1 MYSYSISL
9 LQGWNSF
16 LFFFFFGWGGGGGGG
31 GQDKCCLGFMAPRQ
45 VGGAPRPN
53 MSFTV
58 ETSRQLSFYQV
69 FTAAIDGFATE
80 GLGLLTIGD

>member
-1 MYSYSISL
+1 ME
-9 LQGWNSF
+9 F
-16 LFFFFFGWGGGGGGG
+16 FFFFFFGGGGGG
-31 GQDKCCLGFMAPRQ
+31 ARQ
-45 VGGAPRPN
+45 VLPWVYGTKASWRGTKAN